1 MKYRPETANN
11 LNTARLLRPVRRSWA
26 FLIIL
31 LPFLFAGLVCCV
43 VADDR
48 RVFYRWFFLGVGV
61 MLTVGVMYYLA
72 MVVKKFI
79 TDRIAICFTI
89 AGIVLMALM
98 IAWDINPS
106 RADNMPQILKANMV
120 GNVAGVVLCITCMPV
135 IFIVTAVLPHH
146 WSEIYIYIVMFFLQG
161 FIFLM
166 LGVIVSV
173 CKRKVFKNAT
183 EQDAI
188 DKINSRP

>member
-1 MKYRPETANN
+1 MKYRLGIASN
-11 LNTARLLRPVRRSWA
+11 LNTTRLLRLVRRSWA

-31 LPFLFAGLVCCV
+31 FPFLSGLVCAV

-48 RVFYRWFFLGVGV
+48 RGFYTGLIGGGGVIF
-61 MLTVGVMYYLA
+61 TVGGIYYLA
-72 MVVKKFI
+72 MAVKKFI

-106 RADNMPQILKANMV
+106 RADNMPHFLKANMV
-120 GNVAGVVLCITCMPV
+120 GDVAEVVLCITCLPV
-135 IFIVTAVLPHH
+135 MLTVTAVLPHH
-146 WSEIYIYIVMFFLQG
+146 WPESCLYIVEFFLQG
-161 FIFLM
+161 FVFFM

-173 CKRKVFKNAT
+173 CKRKIFTKAT
-183 EQDAI
+183 EQDATG
-188 DKINSRP
+188 KVNSRP

>member
-1 MKYRPETANN
+1 MMKYRPEKASN
-11 LNTARLLRPVRRSWA
+11 LNTTRLLRPVRRSWA

-31 LPFLFAGLVCCV
+31 FVFLFAGLACGV

-48 RVFYRWFFLGVGV
+48 RAFYAWLIGGGVV
-61 MLTVGVMYYLA
+61 IFAVGVMYYVALI
-72 MVVKKFI
+72 VKKFI
-79 TDRIAICFTI
+79 TDRISICFAI

-106 RADNMPQILKANMV
+106 RADNMPQFLKANMI
-120 GNVAGVVLCITCMPV
+120 GPVAGFVLCITCMPV
-135 IFIVTAVLPHH
+135 IFIVTAVWPHH
-146 WSEIYIYIVMFFLQG
+146 WPEICLYIAMFLLQG
-161 FIFLM
+161 FVFFM

-173 CKRKVFKNAT
+173 CKRKVLKKAT

-188 DKINSRP
+188 DKGNS